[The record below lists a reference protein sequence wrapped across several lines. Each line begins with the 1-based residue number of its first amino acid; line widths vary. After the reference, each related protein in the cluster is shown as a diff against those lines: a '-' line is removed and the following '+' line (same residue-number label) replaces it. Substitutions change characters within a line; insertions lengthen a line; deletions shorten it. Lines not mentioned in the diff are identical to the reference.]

1 MQRLPQ
7 EELRAAYSLLPN
19 EDQMSNQ
26 AVIRLKRRLAE
37 EFRAQLTMLAPY
49 KGRVYDPCCGS
60 AGMFVQS
67 VKFVEGHG
75 WRIGDIAVYVRSHSL
90 PISQRLL
97 RRSDYSHDA
106 L

>member
-19 EDQMSNQ
+19 EDQLSNQ

-37 EFRAQLTMLAPY
+37 EFREQLTMLAPY
-49 KGRVYDPCCGS
+49 KGRVYDPSCGS

-67 VKFVEGHG
+67 EKFVEEHG
-75 WRIGDIAVYVRSHSL
+75 GRIERCEHIAENLSL
-90 PISQRLL
+90 
-97 RRSDYSHDA
+97 A
-106 L
+106 V